1 MFNKLQLY
9 YQPANRTEILS
20 LSISIS
26 ELNEK
31 ENTYKHKVTFERV
44 DGKYK
49 KKEIRTGLDEM
60 LSSLEPHINASN
72 FTKHEIDMEKDYFYF
87 KCNWEYATND
97 KQDIEGLLQALDFY
111 NIINHDMTTYK
122 KCD

>member
-9 YQPANRTEILS
+9 YQPGNRTKILS

-31 ENTYKHKVTFERV
+31 ENTYKHKITFERT

-49 KKEIRTGLDEM
+49 KKEIRTGLDAM
-60 LSSLEPHINASN
+60 LSSIEPHINISGL
-72 FTKHEIDMEKDYFYF
+72 TRHEIDMEKDYFYL
-87 KCNWEYATND
+87 KCDGEYTTND

-111 NIINHDMTTYK
+111 NILNHDMSTYK